1 MVRLLP
7 PPSSPLPN
15 TQQVFPGHSCL
26 GRLSAVSLVHSF
38 TWKILNTS
46 VVGWIMATP
55 KYKVLLPGTGNGT
68 LFEKRVFAGVIKHSE
83 MRFLWIMWVVP
94 KSITSI
100 LIRDRQRKMTDAEE
114 KITWR
119 LQRCSHRRKNAAS
132 HQELEETRF
141 FLRACRSA
149 ALPTPWFGTSGLFS

>member
-1 MVRLLP
+1 
-7 PPSSPLPN
+7 
-15 TQQVFPGHSCL
+15 
-26 GRLSAVSLVHSF
+26 
-38 TWKILNTS
+38 
-46 VVGWIMATP
+46 MATP

-114 KITWR
+114 KIT
-119 LQRCSHRRKNAAS
+119 
-132 HQELEETRF
+132 
-141 FLRACRSA
+141 
-149 ALPTPWFGTSGLFS
+149 